1 MSSINNLPPEV
12 IDLILQKLP
21 SEDVRHFGLGLN
33 DRFKDVANGVL
44 KRRSKLE
51 SYKVI

>member
-33 DRFKDVANGVL
+33 DLFKDVANGVL

-51 SYKVI
+51 SYKVL